1 MGQTY
6 KILGQAQGQ
15 AASAQQTL
23 NYFPDPNFEQFT
35 GNTSQNPG
43 NLGIWQNYH
52 DSNGHTNTN
61 YDTGG
66 YGTLNPSRT
75 NEVYFSQHATG
86 TTARWN
92 INPSFRPYLS
102 ANKTY
107 TLSLWYYYNND
118 NNDYYYGGVRS
129 SHFLNYGFNNEQ
141 DGGVQIQNNNGS
153 GAASLGYYNNW
164 TQHYA
169 TFTGQ
174 NNYFNIAAYL
184 HCNHYTVW
192 QRIYLDNIY
201 LIEGALPQS
210 LVPSK
215 APDGSSG
222 NPNALYTAPFTTRSE
237 GWSGTAYN
245 SSSVRKLTGA
255 WQTLYTCPDIA
266 GESAVA
272 SSLTITNTGTSAA
285 TYRVAIQKAGE
296 TLTNKHLLSFDT
308 PISANSTDSLTLG
321 LTIGRADKVLVQSDS
336 SQVQFALY
344 GSENSA

>member
-1 MGQTY
+1 MGSTY

-35 GNTSQNPG
+35 ANTSQNPG

-66 YGTLNPSRT
+66 YGVLNPSRT
-75 NEVYFSQHATG
+75 NEVYFSQHNTG
-86 TTARWN
+86 TVPRWN
-92 INPSFRPYLS
+92 IQQAYRPYLS
-102 ANKTY
+102 AGKTY

-118 NNDYYYGGVRS
+118 ANDYYSGGGRS
-129 SHFLNYGFNNEQ
+129 SHYLNYGINNEQ
-141 DGGVQIQNNNGS
+141 DGAIGIASGNGS
-153 GAASLGYYNNW
+153 SAAGNGYFNNW

-169 TFTGQ
+169 TFSGN
-174 NNYFNIAAYL
+174 NNYFNISAYI
-184 HCNHYTVW
+184 HCNYSNVW
-192 QRIYLDNIY
+192 QRIFLDNIY
-201 LIEGALPQS
+201 LVEGALPQA
-210 LVPSK
+210 LIPSK

-222 NPNALYTAPFTTRSE
+222 NANALYTAPFTTRSE
-237 GWSGTAYN
+237 GWAGTAYN
-245 SSSVRKLTGA
+245 SATTRKLTGS
-255 WQTLYTCPDIA
+255 WQTLYTCPDIS

-272 SSLTITNTGTSAA
+272 SSLTITNTSTSAA

-296 TLTNKHLLSFDT
+296 ILTNKHLLSFDT

-336 SQVQFALY
+336 DKVQFALY